1 MRCKFCKKEMTND
14 FVGNESFPVCNDCVV
29 SLGQMVRDMEKLLP
43 GNGNEVFIT
52 MLVNKIGIVLNED
65 NSEGNS

>member
-1 MRCKFCKKEMTND
+1 
-14 FVGNESFPVCNDCVV
+14 
-29 SLGQMVRDMEKLLP
+29 MVRDMEKLLL

-52 MLVNKIGIVLNED
+52 MIVNTIGIILNED